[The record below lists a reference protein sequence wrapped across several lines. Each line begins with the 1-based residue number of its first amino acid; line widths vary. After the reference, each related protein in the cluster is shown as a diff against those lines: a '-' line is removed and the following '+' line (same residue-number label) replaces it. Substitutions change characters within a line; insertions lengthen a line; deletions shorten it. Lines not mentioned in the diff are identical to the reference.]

1 MSARSRGPFRRTGDG
16 APAGTAII
24 AAVTPLL
31 LVAAGGLALVAAV
44 LTLLSLGPRFRVGRL
59 LASAPHVTVA
69 EAVALA
75 AAGTPRY
82 VRVEGRIDA
91 EEEFEDADH
100 RPLVFR
106 RTRIEAQTGR
116 RWSRFEDSREAV
128 TFEVREGLDS
138 IQIDTESL
146 DEGLIVIPRESIG
159 VAGDLGERAPSTVAA
174 ETPVRAVI
182 EQISSVEHATI
193 LGVPMPAATAG
204 GLPRMTAG
212 LGRPLVLTT
221 LETPEAMRI
230 LAGGTGRPRFAAVL
244 FAVGAALVVVGL
256 AWAGIGALVSAAVPV
271 TLAASP
277 TPATGGDPRSSGEGP
292 GLVGDP
298 GIALLAVIL
307 IAAVAI
313 AATTIYLRLTDAPRE
328 SPKR

>member
-1 MSARSRGPFRRTGDG
+1 MSARSRGPFRRTGVG
-16 APAGTAII
+16 APARAAII
-24 AAVTPLL
+24 AAVTPLI
-31 LVAAGGLALVAAV
+31 LVAAGAVVLLAGV
-44 LTLLSLGPRFRVGRL
+44 LTLVSLGPRFRVGRL
-59 LASAPHVTVA
+59 LASAPQVTVA

-75 AAGTPRY
+75 AAGTQRY
-82 VRVEGRIDA
+82 VRVDGRIDA
-91 EEEFEDADH
+91 EEEFEDSAH

-106 RTRIEAQTGR
+106 RTRLEAQSGR

-128 TFEVREGLDS
+128 AFEVREGLDR
-138 IQIDTESL
+138 IQIDADSL
-146 DEGLIVIPRESIG
+146 DEGLVVIPRESIG

-182 EQISSVEHATI
+182 EQVSSIEHATI

-204 GLPRMTAG
+204 GPPRMTAG

-230 LAGGTGRPRFAAVL
+230 LAGGTGRPRLAATL
-244 FAVGAALVVVGL
+244 FAVGAALVVAGL
-256 AWAGIGALVSAAVPV
+256 VWAGIGAIVSAVVPV
-271 TLAASP
+271 ALAASP

-307 IAAVAI
+307 IAAVSI
-313 AATTIYLRLTDAPRE
+313 AATTIYVRLTDAPRE
-328 SPKR
+328 SRKR